1 MISVKLCRHP
11 ASPGSTLITQMAVII
26 TNQNNNLTTVDDK
39 QNDKRINMTN
49 LIHIHIY
56 RSLHSQQKKTTF
68 AVTFL
73 LGNFYISKEF
83 TVFYFKHRQKCI

>member
-49 LIHIHIY
+49 LIHIRLFT
-56 RSLHSQQKKTTF
+56 RSKKKTTF

-73 LGNFYISKEF
+73 LGNFYISKKF